1 MHTNNIN
8 YRIDSM
14 NKENI
19 YTRNKIRLDIIPV
32 IEDINPR
39 YRSSLVNFM
48 EYNKDLLSFI
58 KRNITDFLQK
68 E

>member
-1 MHTNNIN
+1 
-8 YRIDSM
+8 M

-58 KRNITDFLQK
+58 NRNITDFLQK